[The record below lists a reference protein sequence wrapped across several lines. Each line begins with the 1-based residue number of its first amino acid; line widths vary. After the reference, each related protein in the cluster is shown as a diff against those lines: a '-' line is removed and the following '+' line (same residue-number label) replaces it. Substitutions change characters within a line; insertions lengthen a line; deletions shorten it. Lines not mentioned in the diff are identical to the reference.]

1 MKTIGKRNLKLLRK
15 RQVLML
21 RRFWQWYQT
30 KLTYAIGFMFF
41 VQIIQ
46 IPHMWWAADAYL
58 QTNTISNI
66 NPIFDFILYGIDLIE
81 IPTIINTTLLFIA
94 HVRK

>member
-1 MKTIGKRNLKLLRK
+1 
-15 RQVLML
+15 
-21 RRFWQWYQT
+21 
-30 KLTYAIGFMFF
+30 
-41 VQIIQ
+41 
-46 IPHMWWAADAYL
+46 MWWAADAYL

-66 NPIFDFILYGIDLIE
+66 NPVFDFILYGIDLIE